1 MRDFNWATDLI
12 DSACDNF
19 VGNVSKSID
28 KSDNDF
34 VVPDLVDELYHWSI
48 SGKLFISTSMVIT
61 YICNFI

>member
-19 VGNVSKSID
+19 VENLSKSID
-28 KSDNDF
+28 NCNNDT

-48 SGKLFISTSMVIT
+48 SGK
-61 YICNFI
+61 